1 MARTTPMH
9 LVELMIL
16 KEDITKVIEFLGK
29 KNIFQ
34 FQTALDES
42 AVQDKNSSQEFFDTL
57 QDLRSYLQIP
67 DAQDYDDAS
76 RIPIDTDIESARKI
90 IESVQVLK
98 DKEITAIENRKKI
111 FEAYQEASSFANL
124 KVPYTDLEHLS
135 FLSLRIGKIDPT
147 VIDDL
152 IFHLGNRAV
161 IIPLGTDK
169 TKIVAASSK
178 KGRFALDAEL
188 RRYGFVP
195 LEIPENFK
203 GIPDDVLAEMKSQTI
218 QEDKYLKEIEL
229 ERQGYAKTHS
239 KEILRL
245 LRCFSIGSQ
254 VAEIESRL
262 ESTQLVYRVTG
273 WVPSKASVSLMKD
286 LDSLTEGRI
295 ALRQYEPDE
304 VPSVSEG
311 RESAPV
317 KLTHGKLVGNFERLI
332 FGFGSPVYG
341 TIDPTPFVAFFFI
354 LLFGIMFG
362 DAGQGLVF
370 ILIGLLMV
378 FGVIKKF
385 PVSPTFGPIFIA
397 IGCSSTFMGLLTGE
411 FFANPDVLAPF
422 SRYVTGLFGESRNHI
437 LVLMPS
443 QGSIDTL
450 FTFFLFTLSV
460 GFIINSTGLL
470 INIVNQISLHNKG
483 KALFGKTGLSGALF
497 FWYIVFVVIKLFA
510 FNIEIQMYDWII
522 IGFSL
527 FGVFAAHP
535 LERLIENHRPIFVNG
550 LGTAVIEG
558 FVEILE
564 VVSSYLSNTVSFL
577 RVGAFALAH
586 AVLGFIIHTMM
597 ELVGATGGMP
607 AAIAV
612 QIFGNLIVIVLE
624 GMIVSIQVIRLQ
636 YYEFFSKFF
645 TETGK
650 EFKPFRFVYNKLE
663 R

>member
-29 KNIFQ
+29 NGLFQ
-34 FQTALDES
+34 FQNALDES
-42 AVQDKNSSQEFFDTL
+42 MIQEKNASKDMFDAL

-67 DAQDYDDAS
+67 DADGYTEDS
-76 RIPIDTDIESARKI
+76 HVPTDKEFDSANKI
-90 IESVQVLK
+90 IANIQELK
-98 DKEITAIENRKKI
+98 EKEILAIENKKKI

-124 KVPYTDLEHLS
+124 KVPYSDLEHLS

-147 VIDDL
+147 VVDDL
-152 IFHLGNRAV
+152 MFNLGNRAV
-161 IIPLGTDK
+161 IIPLGSDK

-178 KGRFALDAEL
+178 KGRFALDSEL

-203 GIPDDVLAEMKSQTI
+203 GIPDDVLEQMKTQTI
-218 QEDKYLKEIEL
+218 QEEKHLLEIEK
-229 ERQGYAKTHS
+229 ERNSYAKTHS

-245 LRCFSIGSQ
+245 LRCFSIGFQ
-254 VAEIESRL
+254 VAEIETKL
-262 ESTQLVYRVTG
+262 EATQLVYRVTG
-273 WVPSKASVSLMKD
+273 WVPAKASVVLMKD
-286 LDSLTEGRI
+286 LDNLTEGRI
-295 ALRQYEPDE
+295 ALRQYEPEE
-304 VPSVSEG
+304 VPSVNEG

-370 ILIGLLMV
+370 VLIGILMMC
-378 FGVIKKF
+378 GVIKKF
-385 PVSPTFGPIFIA
+385 PVSPTFGPIFVA

-443 QGSIDTL
+443 GDSIATL
-450 FTFFLFTLSV
+450 FTFFLFTISV
-460 GFIINSTGLL
+460 GFFINSTGLI
-470 INIVNQISLHNKG
+470 INIINQISLRNIG

-497 FWYIVFVVIKLFA
+497 FWYIVFVVIKIAA
-510 FNIEIQMYDWII
+510 FNKEIQIYDWVI
-522 IGFSL
+522 IGVAL

-535 LERLIENHRPIFVNG
+535 LERLVERHKPIFHDGV
-550 LGTAVIEG
+550 GTAVIEG

-597 ELVGATGGMP
+597 ELVGHSGGFP
-607 AAIAV
+607 ASLAV
-612 QIFGNLIVIVLE
+612 QIFGNLVVIVLE

-650 EFKPFRFVYNKLE
+650 EFIPFRFKYK
-663 R
+663 